1 MTNVSVIVPAYNAM
15 KYLPESLDSILA
27 QTYRDFEVIIVNDGS
42 TDNVIEWASQLT
54 DPRVKLVS
62 QENQGSAKARNTGL
76 NHARGEYIA
85 FLDADDL
92 WDATKLAKQVEVLER
107 NPEVGL
113 VYTWVERINERGIS
127 FGKPFTVNLEGE
139 IWAKLTEKNVI
150 APSSAMIRRCC
161 FEHIGCFDEKLKSFV
176 EDWDMWL
183 RIAAVYPIK
192 VLLEPLLRY
201 RECPSSVSKNWQA
214 MERSYHIVIE
224 KAFASASSELM
235 PQKGKSYGYAY
246 FHLASQSLQS
256 YQPDYA
262 ISSNY
267 LRQAL
272 EHYPQLKYSKEY
284 LRLYF
289 TAWLMKWFGI
299 NIYQKW
305 HEKFRLL
312 RDYLVSMN

>member
-1 MTNVSVIVPAYNAM
+1 MTKVSAIVPAYNAM

-27 QTYRDFEVIIVNDGS
+27 QTYRDFEVIVVNDGS
-42 TDNVIEWASQLT
+42 TDCTAEWVSRLR
-54 DPRVKLVS
+54 DPRVKLIS
-62 QENQGSAKARNTGL
+62 QTNQGLCAARNTGI
-76 NHARGEYIA
+76 ARSCGEYIA

-92 WDATKLAKQVEVLER
+92 WNPTKLAKQVEVLEQ
-107 NPEVGL
+107 NSDVGL
-113 VYTWVERINERGIS
+113 VYTWVERIDHQGKS
-127 FGKPFTVNLEGE
+127 LGKPFKSNLSGNILE
-139 IWAKLTEKNVI
+139 KLLEKNVI
-150 APSSAMIRRCC
+150 APSSVMIRRCC
-161 FEHIGCFDEKLKSFV
+161 FEHIGCFDENLKSFV

-192 VLLEPLLRY
+192 VLPEPLLRY
-201 RECPSSVSKNWQA
+201 RECPNSASKNWQA

-256 YQPDYA
+256 HQPDYA

-299 NIYQKW
+299 NTYQKW
-305 HEKFRLL
+305 HKKFRLL
-312 RDYLVSMN
+312 RNYLVFMN